1 MSGVSGVLGGCTNG
15 DTGYV
20 FVGGTPTAVID
31 TEACRYGLDGAS
43 TTGRSDDR
51 FERIGDGMEKD
62 PSDLVGIEGTISSGT
77 SRDLE

>member
-15 DTGYV
+15 DAGCI

-31 TEACRYGLDGAS
+31 TEACKYGLDGTS

-51 FERIGDGMEKD
+51 FERIGDGMTKD
-62 PSDLVGIEGTISSGT
+62 PSDLVGIDGTISSGM